1 MEIRLDGNLHG
12 FRTRLRRSRRL
23 RQYNLERLFRGF
35 CIRLHRSRS
44 KNTVRNARRKQRNHG
59 SILPLPIKV
68 ENRSIPS
75 GFLHIGSIFAGST
88 RANHRRLMEIRLD
101 GNLHGFRTRL
111 RRSRRQNAVRNAR
124 RKQRNHGSILPLPIK
139 VENRSVP
146 SGFLHI
152 GSIFAGSTRANHR
165 RLMEIRLD
173 GNLHGFRTRLRRSR
187 RLRQYTLRAFFV
199 DSASV
204 YIGQGAK
211 MRSGTPGESRRN
223 SAIRC
228 IHRMAP
234 FVFRRFRIS
243 YLYL

>member
-23 RQYNLERLFRGF
+23 RQYTLSAFFVDSASVYIGQGDKM
-35 CIRLHRSRS
+35 RSGTPGENKEITEAS
-44 KNTVRNARRKQRNHG
+44 CLCLLKD
-59 SILPLPIKV
+59 

-88 RANHRRLMEIRLD
+88 RANHR
-101 GNLHGFRTRL
+101 H
-111 RRSRRQNAVRNAR
+111 
-124 RKQRNHGSILPLPIK
+124 
-139 VENRSVP
+139 
-146 SGFLHI
+146 
-152 GSIFAGSTRANHR
+152 
-165 RLMEIRLD
+165 LMEIRLD

-187 RLRQYTLRAFFV
+187 RLRQYTLSAFFV

-223 SAIRC
+223 GAIRC

>member
-44 KNTVRNARRKQRNHG
+44 KN
-59 SILPLPIKV
+59 
-68 ENRSIPS
+68 
-75 GFLHIGSIFAGST
+75 
-88 RANHRRLMEIRLD
+88 
-101 GNLHGFRTRL
+101 
-111 RRSRRQNAVRNAR
+111 AVRNAR
-124 RKQRNHGSILPLPIK
+124 RKQRNHESILPLPIK

-187 RLRQYTLRAFFV
+187 RLRQYTLSAFFV

-204 YIGQGAK
+204 YIGQGDK

-223 SAIRC
+223 GAIRC